1 MSIRSEWA
9 EMIKEGLLVPTGE
22 MRRNSKGDLEP
33 VYVLSDNAKAQYAKI
48 FAHLVGSEGE
58 RDMRRSRRHRSRR
71 RHWCW

>member
-33 VYVLSDNAKAQYAKI
+33 VYVLSDKAKI
-48 FAHLVGSEGE
+48 EYADMLARLSGAKGGSKA
-58 RDMRRSRRHRSRR
+58 
-71 RHWCW
+71 